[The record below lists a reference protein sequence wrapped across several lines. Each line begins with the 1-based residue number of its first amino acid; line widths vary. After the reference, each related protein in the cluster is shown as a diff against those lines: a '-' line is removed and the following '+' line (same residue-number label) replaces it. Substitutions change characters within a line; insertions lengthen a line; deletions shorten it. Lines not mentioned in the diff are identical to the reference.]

1 MSPGWLGYTD
11 EKLVRLAK
19 QAVIGPNIKLAVD
32 ANQRWDVPDAIAW
45 MRSRMEFDLA
55 LRNRP
60 VRMTSSGMPLS
71 ARRGC
76 WPTIPAA
83 RSARRRR

>member
-55 LRNRP
+55 
-60 VRMTSSGMPLS
+60 
-71 ARRGC
+71 
-76 WPTIPAA
+76 
-83 RSARRRR
+83 